1 MQLARLKDRYWM
13 EHRDEFH
20 PIVYDTITYIP
31 TVKRKIDNKIFEL
44 EKKQEIRTKFLIFVL

>member
-1 MQLARLKDRYWM
+1 M